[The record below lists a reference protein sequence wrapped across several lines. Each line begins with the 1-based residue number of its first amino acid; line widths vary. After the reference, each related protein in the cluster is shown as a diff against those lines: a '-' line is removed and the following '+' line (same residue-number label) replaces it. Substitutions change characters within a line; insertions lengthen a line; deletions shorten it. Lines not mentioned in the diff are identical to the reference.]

1 MKLRYYMSLLAVL
14 LGMAGPAQAAPVA
27 RALVY
32 IDPLEYEHEVMLWHF
47 YYSYWFTQGEALQ
60 PVALET
66 LAPLFA
72 KVGMCE
78 ENFSADIVIWLR
90 PRIFYNPHMTMFY
103 GRVLAQVYSGSGKP
117 IATLE
122 ATAQRS
128 GWLDVVSHE
137 QVRLTYQAVMQ
148 ELVRQMQAHA
158 QLQAAMDTTLP
169 EAETPMPCGMVT
181 ILPAAQR

>member
-1 MKLRYYMSLLAVL
+1 MKLRYYMSLLALL
-14 LGMAGPAQAAPVA
+14 LGMVSPVQAAPVT

-32 IDPLEYEHEVMLWHF
+32 IDPLEYEHEIKLWN
-47 YYSYWFTQGEALQ
+47 FTYIYGVNQGEALQ

-66 LAPLFA
+66 LAPMFA
-72 KVGMCE
+72 KVGMCK
-78 ENFSADIVIWLR
+78 ENFAADVVIWLR
-90 PRIFYNPHMTMFY
+90 PRIFYNPIMTMFY

-117 IATLE
+117 LATLE

-148 ELVRQMQAHA
+148 ELVRQMQGHA
-158 QLQAAMDTTLP
+158 QLQAAMHTTLP